1 MDNDKTFYT
10 DANGMEM
17 QKRILN
23 HRGSYT
29 IGVDKD
35 DMVSANYY
43 PITTAISIE
52 DTKSDTIFTV
62 NTDRAQGG
70 TSHENGIIEIMQNRR
85 LKGDDRHGLP
95 ERLSETDD
103 NDADESQGKH
113 GVYQPGNLGIR
124 VPATY
129 FLDISHKNPGFG
141 DTASK

>member
-1 MDNDKTFYT
+1 
-10 DANGMEM
+10 MEM

-29 IGVDKD
+29 LAVDKKD
-35 DMVSANYY
+35 EVSANYY

-70 TSHENGIIEIMQNRR
+70 TSHENGKIEIMQNRR

-95 ERLSETDD
+95 ERLSETDVYD
-103 NDADESQGKH
+103 SDES
-113 GVYQPGNLGIR
+113 
-124 VPATY
+124 
-129 FLDISHKNPGFG
+129 
-141 DTASK
+141 